1 MMSNERRR
9 EIYLRDRGEPT
20 PAQRRRLKQKTPHHE
35 LVGKYGR
42 LRRRHERKLH
52 DETKPLNAFRVALLK
67 MGPRRRAEWYRKNN
81 QMT

>member
-9 EIYLRDRGEPT
+9 EIYLRNRSEPT

-42 LRRRHERKLH
+42 LRRRHERKLMR
-52 DETKPLNAFRVALLK
+52 ESKQLSAFRVAL
-67 MGPRRRAEWYRKNN
+67 MRMSPSQRADWYRKNDV
-81 QMT
+81 M